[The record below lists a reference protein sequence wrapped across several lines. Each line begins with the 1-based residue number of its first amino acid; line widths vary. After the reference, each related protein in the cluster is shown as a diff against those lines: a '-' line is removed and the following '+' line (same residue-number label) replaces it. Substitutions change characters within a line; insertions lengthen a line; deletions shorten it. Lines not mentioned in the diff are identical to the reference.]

1 LSQRVLVLRMHDA
14 LWETTARV
22 REVLP
27 AARLVEVRDPGAE
40 PFTSAPA
47 ELADAVLDFVRG

>member
-1 LSQRVLVLRMHDA
+1 
-14 LWETTARV
+14 V

-40 PFTSAPA
+40 PFSSAPA
-47 ELADAVLDFVRG
+47 ELADTVRDFVRG